1 MESRSGAR
9 GQGKGSHAPRYQ
21 HDPNKNVT
29 VHVTRGGRGA
39 RGSGIE
45 SACAEELCR
54 GGHFRPP
61 LRPEM
66 AASAQMFFVKTNK
79 THWRIPSLVS
89 RHGPCPGS

>member
-66 AASAQMFFVKTNK
+66 AASAQMFFVKT
-79 THWRIPSLVS
+79 
-89 RHGPCPGS
+89 